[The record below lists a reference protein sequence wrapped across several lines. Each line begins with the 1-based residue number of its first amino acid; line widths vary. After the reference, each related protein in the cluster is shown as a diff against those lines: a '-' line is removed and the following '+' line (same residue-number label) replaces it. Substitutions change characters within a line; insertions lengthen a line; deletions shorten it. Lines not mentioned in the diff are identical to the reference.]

1 MMMNAM
7 GKRETM
13 KLRIEKMAPWL
24 RIFALKAPGPVF
36 ESLATTSQA

>member
-1 MMMNAM
+1 
-7 GKRETM
+7 M

-36 ESLATTSQA
+36 ESLATTSQAQYDCMSTAQH